1 MAVILHD
8 LIKYLL
14 EQTADKIRADAVL
27 LSLVTQALQLLLLPH
42 RVNRFKVMSGLQ
54 LPHLF
59 GDRKA
64 TRQGGNDFLIDTIDA
79 FAQLE
84 QFLGYVGLCCCL
96 QIGLHRGRPCL
107 VRRGNK
113 LGVPILLPV
122 APLLNQ
128 PVVPVLT
135 STALPSFILRVAVPS
150 PLRKLF
156 DYLPLP
162 EHPLPHPGARVRVP
176 FGRQTLVGIVVG
188 TDSDSEYQRDKLK
201 PITAVLDETPLLD
214 AALLKLYLWA
224 SHYYLFPVGMALQTS
239 LPAAL
244 REGKALEL
252 PRQQLWQLTPTGQAL
267 EPAALQR
274 AVQQQRVVELLRSF
288 EAMSSSEI
296 AAALGKPAR
305 TALHALHEKQYIMQ
319 VEREFPQRPVV
330 LREAP
335 LVLNPEQ
342 AEACAML
349 ESHLGQFHCHLLE
362 GITGSGKTEVY
373 LQLIARVLERGLQVL
388 VLVPEISL
396 TPQTLQRF
404 TRRFDCNIVAF
415 HSGLTD
421 KQRHTGW
428 LQAHSGKADIVIGTR
443 SAVFTPLP
451 RAGLVIIDEEH
462 DDSYKQ
468 QEGFRYNARDVAVY
482 RASQLKVP
490 VLLGSATPSLETL
503 QNALSGRYR
512 HLALTTRAGNASMP
526 RLQLVDMR
534 LQQSEEGFSL
544 ALREQIR
551 SHLAANQQVLVFLNR
566 RGFAPLLQCGSCGW
580 IAECPRCER
589 SYTLHQQPA
598 ALRCHHCEGSRPLPR
613 NCPTCQSTNL
623 GGIGMG
629 TERSEDYLR
638 EAFPDYPVIRIDR
651 DTTRAA
657 GSLQEKI
664 EQMHSGLPCILVG
677 TQMLAKGHH
686 FPRVTLVAVLDAD
699 SGLFSADFRGQEN
712 LGQLLTQVAGRAG
725 RSDTSGLVM
734 IQSFHTTHPGL
745 QQLTRAGYGTFARQL
760 LQERQAG
767 QLPPFS
773 RLLLLRAEAAKR
785 ELPHAFLQ
793 RARQLAEALGHNHL
807 QVFGPLPCP
816 IGKKAGLFRF
826 QLVLQCAQR
835 QRLQRIA
842 HALIGQ
848 LEQEPGARQIRW
860 QVDVDPVDF
869 S

>member
-1 MAVILHD
+1 MN
-8 LIKYLL
+8 
-14 EQTADKIRADAVL
+14 Q
-27 LSLVTQALQLLLLPH
+27 S
-42 RVNRFKVMSGLQ
+42 
-54 LPHLF
+54 
-59 GDRKA
+59 
-64 TRQGGNDFLIDTIDA
+64 
-79 FAQLE
+79 
-84 QFLGYVGLCCCL
+84 
-96 QIGLHRGRPCL
+96 
-107 VRRGNK
+107 
-113 LGVPILLPV
+113 GVPILLPA

-135 STALPSFILRVAVPS
+135 SPAPPSFILRVAVPS

-162 EHPLPHPGARVRVP
+162 NQPLPHPGARVRVS
-176 FGRQTLVGIVVG
+176 FGRQVLVGIVVG
-188 TDSDSEYQRDKLK
+188 TDSDSEHERSRLK
-201 PITAVLDETPLLD
+201 PIDAVLDETPLLD
-214 AALLKLYLWA
+214 AALLQLYLWA

-244 REGKALEL
+244 REGKPLEL
-252 PRQQLWQLTPTGQAL
+252 PRKQLWQLTPAGIAL
-267 EPAALQR
+267 ESGALSRAA
-274 AVQQQRVVELLRSF
+274 QQQRIVDLLRAF
-288 EAMSSSEI
+288 EAMGSSELS
-296 AAALGKPAR
+296 AALGKPAR
-305 TALHALHEKQYIMQ
+305 AALQALHEKQLILP
-319 VEREFPQRPVV
+319 VERELPQRPVV
-330 LREAP
+330 LRETP
-335 LVLNPEQ
+335 LTLNPEQ
-342 AEACAML
+342 LEACALL
-349 ESHLGQFHCHLLE
+349 EASLGHFHCHLLE
-362 GITGSGKTEVY
+362 GITGSGKTEIY
-373 LQLIARVLERGLQVL
+373 LQLIAKALERGLQVL

-421 KQRHTGW
+421 KQRHAGW

-443 SAVFTPLP
+443 SAIFTPLP
-451 RAGLVIIDEEH
+451 RAGLIIIDEEH

-468 QEGFRYNARDVAVY
+468 QDGFRYNARDVAVY

-512 HLALTTRAGNASMP
+512 HLALTARAGSASMP

-544 ALREQIR
+544 TLREKIR
-551 SHLAANQQVLVFLNR
+551 SHLSANQQVLVFLNR
-566 RGFAPLLQCGSCGW
+566 RGFAPLLQCFACGW

-598 ALRCHHCEGSRPLPR
+598 ALRCHHCEASKPLPR
-613 NCPTCQSTNL
+613 ACPTCHGTQL

-629 TERSEDYLR
+629 TERSEDFLHDT
-638 EAFPDYPVIRIDR
+638 FPDYPVIRIDR

-664 EQMHSGLPCILVG
+664 DQVHSGLPCILVG

-686 FPRVTLVAVLDAD
+686 FPRVTLVAILDAD

-725 RSDTSGLVM
+725 RSDASGLVL

-745 QQLTRAGYGTFARQL
+745 QQLTSAGYGPFARQL
-760 LQERQAG
+760 LQERKAG
-767 QLPPFS
+767 DLPPFS
-773 RLLLLRAEAAKR
+773 RLLLLRAEAGKR
-785 ELPHAFLQ
+785 ELPQAFLQ
-793 RARQLAEALGHNHL
+793 RARQLAEALGRHHV

-826 QLVLQCAQR
+826 QLILQASQR
-835 QRLQRIA
+835 QRLQRMA
-842 HALIGQ
+842 HALVEQ
-848 LEQEPGARQIRW
+848 LEQEPGARQVRW